1 MSATDSF
8 VLWPISPISLIWVLI
23 ALAVLIGIISLLLEL
38 LASRRPFLEG
48 LSAPARRAW
57 RLSGFS
63 LLALTAALTLNFWL
77 HAQRTGGYW
86 SWEPVM
92 TWALILWLLLLAY
105 RRSRFQLA
113 LTRGQL
119 SALSL
124 TTLAFFLIEAGL
136 LIIALIR

>member
-1 MSATDSF
+1 MGAVT
-8 VLWPISPISLIWVLI
+8 SLAQWAVWALI
-23 ALAVLIGIISLLLEL
+23 ALAVLVGSISLLLEL
-38 LASRRPFLEG
+38 SAGRRPFLEG
-48 LSAPARRAW
+48 LSGPARRAW
-57 RLSGFS
+57 RLSSIS

-86 SWEPVM
+86 SWEPAM
-92 TWALILWLLLLAY
+92 IWALILWLLLLAY

-124 TTLAFFLIEAGL
+124 ITLAFFLVEAGL
-136 LIIALIR
+136 LIIALTR

>member
-1 MSATDSF
+1 MSATVSF
-8 VLWPISPISLIWVLI
+8 VQWVTWALV
-23 ALAVLIGIISLLLEL
+23 ALALLIGIIGLLLEL
-38 LASRRPFLEG
+38 AANRRPFIEG

-57 RLSGFS
+57 RLSGVS

-77 HAQRTGGYW
+77 QAQRSGGFW
-86 SWEPVM
+86 SWQPAM
-92 TWALILWLLLLAY
+92 IWALILWLLLLAY

-113 LTRGQL
+113 LSRGQL

-136 LIIALIR
+136 LIIALTR